1 MKESSDRWSAAE
13 NHSIP
18 TLDLAEIER
27 RKQWLQFTAEDEARL
42 VGLDPLAQKFAD
54 EVIESLYDHFLGF
67 SETAAFFENNH
78 QIERVKELQRTYFR
92 RLTQGNYNV
101 EYAADRVKIGAT
113 HQRIGLDIKWYLGAY
128 SFYFRALTA
137 RVTPNFE
144 NTDEALRCW
153 HSLKKLM
160 FFDIGLVLDNYIAAR
175 ERVIRDQQEALR
187 ELSTPILQIRPGL
200 LMLPIIGTIDAQR
213 SQLLT
218 HAVLNGI
225 RQRRA
230 RVVVIDITGVTVID
244 APVANH
250 LVETVEEC
258 RLMGAAVIVT
268 GISPE
273 IAQTLVELGI
283 DLSKMHTVS
292 DLEGG
297 IAAADQ
303 THAIWPGAR

>member
-1 MKESSDRWSAAE
+1 MNETASRWNVIE
-13 NHSIP
+13 NHPVP
-18 TLDLAEIER
+18 TPDLVEIER
-27 RKQWLQFTAEDEARL
+27 RKQWLQFTAADESRL
-42 VGLDPLAQKFAD
+42 VELDSLAQKYAE
-54 EVIESLYDHFLGF
+54 EVIESLYDHFLGHP
-67 SETAAFFENNH
+67 ETAAFFQDRH
-78 QIERVKELQRTYFR
+78 QIERVKELQRSYFR
-92 RLTQGNYNV
+92 RLTQGNYD
-101 EYAADRVKIGAT
+101 EAYAADRVKIGAT

-137 RVTPNFE
+137 RVTPHFE
-144 NTDEALRCW
+144 NLDDALGYW

-175 ERVIRDQQEALR
+175 ERVILQQQEALR

-200 LMLPIIGTIDAQR
+200 LMLPIIGFIDAQR
-213 SQLLT
+213 AHLLT

-225 RQRRA
+225 RERRA
-230 RVVVIDITGVTVID
+230 RVVVIDITGVPIID

-258 RLMGAAVIVT
+258 RLMGASVIVT

-273 IAQTLVELGI
+273 IAQTLVALGI
-283 DLSKMHTVS
+283 DLSKMRTMS

-297 IAAADQ
+297 IAAADR
-303 THAIWPGAR
+303 ARDIWPASR